1 MVMKNIAF
9 YLFFI
14 SFLVGASFTSN
25 AQSEDELVEICGM
38 VAGEATYLKD
48 FKIRLDSGD
57 PPPVQRFSV
66 ILKKGIKYRFS
77 VCNSKDQ
84 EGKVVLQLLDNNRL
98 LATTHVVATGK
109 DYPSID
115 YVCTKTGAYHLFFT
129 FKDGK
134 SGLAVGLLSLVEA
147 EAGS

>member
-1 MVMKNIAF
+1 MKNIA
-9 YLFFI
+9 LFLLFTI
-14 SFLVGASFTSN
+14 FLSGYSIVAYS
-25 AQSEDELVEICGM
+25 QSEDELVEICGM
-38 VAGEATYLKD
+38 IAGEATFLKD

-77 VCNSKDQ
+77 VCNSKDKD
-84 EGKVVLQLLDNNRL
+84 GKVVLQLLDNNRL

-109 DYPSID
+109 DYPTID
-115 YVCTKTGAYHLFFT
+115 YVCTKTGAFHLFFT

-147 EAGS
+147 EPGS

>member
-1 MVMKNIAF
+1 MKNIA
-9 YLFFI
+9 LFFLLTAGLI
-14 SFLVGASFTSN
+14 GYSSVAYS
-25 AQSEDELVEICGM
+25 QSEDELVEICGM
-38 VAGEATYLKD
+38 IAGEATFLKD

-57 PPPVQRFSV
+57 PPPIQRFSV

-84 EGKVVLQLLDNNRL
+84 DGKVVLQLLDNNRL
-98 LATTHVVATGK
+98 LATTHIVATGK
-109 DYPSID
+109 DYPFID
-115 YVCTKTGAYHLFFT
+115 YVCTKTGAYHLFFN